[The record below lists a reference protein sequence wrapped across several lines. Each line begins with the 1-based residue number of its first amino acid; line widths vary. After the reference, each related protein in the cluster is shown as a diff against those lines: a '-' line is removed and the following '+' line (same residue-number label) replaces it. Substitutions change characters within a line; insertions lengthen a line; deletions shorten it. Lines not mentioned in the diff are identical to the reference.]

1 MAFEPRD
8 AQNVRVRY
16 SLAATFGLT
25 RPWKFLHLRL
35 ALIEIVMKLG
45 SLVGSPRLS
54 LLDRH
59 WNKTKLWVFRKS
71 SGKSK
76 ATRCGQNKNDQ
87 YFTAAINATIQIR
100 VCKKKSLR
108 RRRKKQFQGLEKNS
122 RHALRQLLKKNEFV
136 ILMMPPLT
144 TASGS
149 VGTSFVLD
157 VLLVKLILSRNT
169 IFFYF
174 QCIKHQAL
182 DFFVALAWCMQQLDL
197 QSLALY

>member
-1 MAFEPRD
+1 MEFEPRD
-8 AQNVRVRY
+8 AQKVRVRY

-35 ALIEIVMKLG
+35 ALIEIVMKPG

-100 VCKKKSLR
+100 VCKKKKFE
-108 RRRKKQFQGLEKNS
+108 KKKKKNS
-122 RHALRQLLKKNEFV
+122 FKVWKKIQDTRFGSCWKKRV
-136 ILMMPPLT
+136 RDSHDAAADHSLWIGWHLFC
-144 TASGS
+144 SGC
-149 VGTSFVLD
+149 TS
-157 VLLVKLILSRNT
+157 R
-169 IFFYF
+169 
-174 QCIKHQAL
+174 
-182 DFFVALAWCMQQLDL
+182 
-197 QSLALY
+197 